1 MVINF
6 ISWPHHLTLELQ
18 NLGTGKEAFNPLAQ
32 PSTWV
37 SELFGMTWQLR
48 SDYFLLP
55 EISLRI
61 YF

>member
-6 ISWPHHLTLELQ
+6 ISSPHHLTLELQ
-18 NLGTGKEAFNPLAQ
+18 NLGTGKETFNPLAQ

-37 SELFGMTWQLR
+37 SELFGMTRQLR

-55 EISLRI
+55 
-61 YF
+61 